1 MEKDTME
8 DSKELNNVKGAVKL
22 RAGSYQPWA

>member
-1 MEKDTME
+1 MEDTME